1 MKLYPP
7 SARNMFTT
15 AVSTVLH
22 YRANTIIEVRQRAGQ
37 AERAVCISTH
47 LEGAAAGL
55 CGGVGVCVPE
65 AATGG

>member
-1 MKLYPP
+1 MKLYPL

-22 YRANTIIEVRQRAGQ
+22 YSANTIIEVRQRAGP

-47 LEGAAAGL
+47 LEGAAGL
-55 CGGVGVCVPE
+55 CGGVGVGVPE